1 MKLLAT
7 LFAILAAILY
17 AINVPFS
24 KMLMTKIAPTMQSGF
39 LYLGAGIGIS
49 ILSLFI
55 RKKEESEKIHRNDLK
70 YVIGMIVLDIIAP
83 ILMMYG
89 LRDSNSSNASL
100 LNNFEIVATAL
111 IALIIFKEKVNLK
124 MWLAI
129 CLITL
134 SSFILSFSDLGA
146 FKISYGAI
154 LIILATLC
162 WGLENNCTRMLANKN
177 TFHIVMIKGICSGL
191 GSLIIALCL
200 KEAFPSMGIIALSLL
215 LGFLSYGLSI
225 FFYIKAQ
232 GIIGATKTSA
242 YYSISP
248 FVGSFLSFILLH
260 EALEWSFFLGLVIMI
275 FGTAIVLFDTI
286 YPDGKVI
293 FKRNKYK
300 EQS

>member
-24 KMLMTKIAPTMQSGF
+24 KMLMTKIAPTMQAGF

-55 RKKEESEKIHRNDLK
+55 RKKEESEKINRNDLK

-177 TFHIVMIKGICSGL
+177 TFYIVMIKGICSGL

-200 KEAFPSMGIIALSLL
+200 KEAFPSMAIIALSLL

-242 YYSISP
+242 YYSIAP
-248 FVGSFLSFILLH
+248 FVGSFLSFVLLH
-260 EALEWSFFLGLVIMI
+260 EALEWSYFLGLAIMI

-286 YPDGKVI
+286 YPDGLI
-293 FKRNKYK
+293 IDRRNKDN
-300 EQS
+300 

>member
-24 KMLMTKIAPTMQSGF
+24 KMLMTKIDPTMQAGF

-177 TFHIVMIKGICSGL
+177 TFHIVMIKGIFSGL

-242 YYSISP
+242 YYSIAP
-248 FVGSFLSFILLH
+248 FVGSFLSFVLLH
-260 EALEWSFFLGLVIMI
+260 EALEWSYFLGLAIMI

-286 YPDGKVI
+286 YPDGLI
-293 FKRNKYK
+293 IDRRNKDN
-300 EQS
+300 

>member
-7 LFAILAAILY
+7 LFAVLAAILY

-24 KMLMTKIAPTMQSGF
+24 KMLMTKIAPTMQAGF

-49 ILSLFI
+49 ILSLLF
-55 RKKEESEKIHRNDLK
+55 RKKEESERTNKNDLK
-70 YVIGMIVLDIIAP
+70 YVLGMILLDILAP

-111 IALIIFKEKVNLK
+111 IALFIFKEKVSLK

-134 SSFILSFSDLGA
+134 SSFVLSFSDLSN

-154 LIILATLC
+154 LIILATIC

-242 YYSISP
+242 YYSIAP
-248 FVGSFLSFILLH
+248 FVGSFLSFVLLH
-260 EALEWSFFLGLVIMI
+260 EALEWSYFLGLAIMI

-286 YPDGKVI
+286 YPDGLI
-293 FKRNKYK
+293 IDRRNKDN
-300 EQS
+300 

>member
-7 LFAILAAILY
+7 LFAVLAAILY

-24 KMLMTKIAPTMQSGF
+24 KMLMTKIAPTIQAGF

-49 ILSLFI
+49 ILSLLF
-55 RKKEESEKIHRNDLK
+55 RKKEESERINKNDLK
-70 YVIGMIVLDIIAP
+70 YVLGMIALDIIAP

-89 LRDSNSSNASL
+89 LCDSNSSNASL

-111 IALIIFKEKVNLK
+111 IALLIFKEKVSPK

-134 SSFILSFSDLGA
+134 SSFVLSFSDLSN

-154 LIILATLC
+154 LIILATFC

-177 TFHIVMIKGICSGL
+177 TFHVVMIKGICSGL

-242 YYSISP
+242 YYSIAP
-248 FVGSFLSFILLH
+248 FVGSFLSFVLLH
-260 EALEWSFFLGLVIMI
+260 EALEWSYFLGLAIMI

-286 YPDGKVI
+286 YPDGLI
-293 FKRNKYK
+293 IDRRNKDN
-300 EQS
+300 

>member
-24 KMLMTKIAPTMQSGF
+24 KMLMTKIAPTMQAGF

-55 RKKEESEKIHRNDLK
+55 RKKEESEKINRNDLK

-154 LIILATLC
+154 LIILATIC

-177 TFHIVMIKGICSGL
+177 TFYIVMIKGICSGL

-200 KEAFPSMGIIALSLL
+200 KEAFPSMAIIALSLL

-242 YYSISP
+242 YYSIAP
-248 FVGSFLSFILLH
+248 FVGSFLSFVLLH
-260 EALEWSFFLGLVIMI
+260 EALEWSYFLGLAIMI

-286 YPDGKVI
+286 YPDGLI
-293 FKRNKYK
+293 IDRRNKDN
-300 EQS
+300 